1 MNAFI
6 VIGLLINVAFQL
18 VNRFVVKIPNKMAIL
33 ILLIGIACLLI
44 GAVTSGAGRSVLRQ
58 KISNTPD

>member
-44 GAVTSGAGRSVLRQ
+44 GVVQAGQGGLFCSR
-58 KISNTPD
+58 K

>member
-18 VNRFVVKIPNKMAIL
+18 VNRFVVKVPSKIAIPV
-33 ILLIGIACLLI
+33 LLIGIACLLI
-44 GAVTSGAGRSVLRQ
+44 GAVQAGQGGLFCGR
-58 KISNTPD
+58 K

>member
-6 VIGLLINVAFQL
+6 VIGLLINVAFQI

-44 GAVTSGAGRSVLRQ
+44 GAVQVGQGGLFCG
-58 KISNTPD
+58 KK

>member
-44 GAVTSGAGRSVLRQ
+44 GAVQVGQSGLFCSR
-58 KISNTPD
+58 K